1 LQPIDEAALAALTAE
16 AAASPRK
23 RMNRNLHASPEEPVQ
38 RMLNAMEPGTYIPPH
53 RHNDP
58 PRWELLVL
66 LRGEAAC
73 LTFDDAGTVTAR
85 HELEP
90 GHGLELAAGTWHTL
104 VARAS
109 GTVLLEVKEGPYR
122 RPAAEDFAPWAP
134 AEGAEGAANMAKH
147 LETAEVGGHP
157 GPAG

>member
-1 LQPIDEAALAALTAE
+1 MQPIDDAALAALTAE

-38 RMLNAMEPGTYIPPH
+38 RMLNAIEPGTYIPPH
-53 RHNDP
+53 RHSDP

-66 LRGEAAC
+66 LRGATAC
-73 LTFDDAGTVTAR
+73 LTFDDTGTVTAR

-90 GHGLELAAGTWHTL
+90 GRGLELAVGTWHTL
-104 VARAS
+104 VARAP

-122 RPAAEDFAPWAP
+122 RPAATDFAPWAP
-134 AEGAEGAANMAKH
+134 AEGEEEAATMPRH
-147 LETAEVGGHP
+147 LETAEVGDRP
-157 GPAG
+157 GPAA